1 MQRVSLFIISMRDR
15 TQFLSFYFKYLF
27 LWASSLRVY
36 NIADLHIRLPMA
48 LKKNEMIK
56 AGSVSASRA
65 LLDCLGGHYG
75 EPKIYLTK
83 RKYYDFG
90 TGDENAMNF

>member
-1 MQRVSLFIISMRDR
+1 
-15 TQFLSFYFKYLF
+15 
-27 LWASSLRVY
+27 
-36 NIADLHIRLPMA
+36 MA